1 MTNQGNEQKLDSRR
15 NFLKKSTMV
24 SVGVAAGTV
33 LSACSP
39 KEAVAGK
46 DAVKWDKEVDV
57 LVVGSGTVVAAAIA
71 AKDAGA
77 EKVLIIEKAESF
89 GGTSAMS
96 GGGMWIP
103 CNYAMKEK
111 GLEDNREDALKYMTS
126 DHGWPV
132 DR

>member
-1 MTNQGNEQKLDSRR
+1 
-15 NFLKKSTMV
+15 MV

-96 GGGMWIP
+96 GGGMWLP
-103 CNYAMKEK
+103 NNYAMKEK
-111 GLEDNREDALKYMTS
+111 GLEDNREDALQVHES